1 MAWRGPLPKIKRTEV
16 VELSA
21 KSASIDVLD
30 TNIIGCNACSR
41 LVDWRN
47 EVAITKRKSYIDHEY
62 WGKPVTGFGSEKPR
76 LVIVGLAPGAHGAN
90 RTGRVFTGDSSGD
103 WLFGSLHRIGIA
115 KIATSVSADD
125 GQKLK
130 HTRITTAVRCAPPG
144 NAPEI
149 VERDRCAPWF
159 KRELELVM
167 PTTRA
172 FVGLGAFA
180 WGVLVKTLTELGHPV
195 GRVKFAHGAEFG
207 YLHEGVEYLLTASY
221 HPSQQNTFTGKLTRE
236 MLDLV
241 LERAGKFS
249 HDISPSD
256 YQEIYHYSLSNR
268 QLLQN

>member
-1 MAWRGPLPKIKRTEV
+1 MAWRGPLPKVKRTDV
-16 VELSA
+16 VALSEQ
-21 KSASIDVLD
+21 SASIEYLNK
-30 TNIIGCNACSR
+30 NIIGCNACPR

-47 EVAITKRKSYIDHEY
+47 EVAMTKRKSYIDQVY
-62 WGKPVTGFGSEKPR
+62 WGKPVTSFGSETPR

-115 KIATSVSADD
+115 KIASSDSAND

-130 HTRITTAVRCAPPG
+130 HTRITTALRCAPPG
-144 NAPEI
+144 NAPE
-149 VERDRCAPWF
+149 VAERDRCAPWF

-180 WGVLVKTLTELGHPV
+180 WGVLFKTLEELGHPI
-195 GRVKFAHGAEFG
+195 GRVKFAHGAEIV
-207 YLHEGVEYLLTASY
+207 YPHKGVEYLLIASY

-236 MLDLV
+236 MLDVV
-241 LERAGKFS
+241 LERAGRFACA
-249 HDISPSD
+249 IS
-256 YQEIYHYSLSNR
+256 
-268 QLLQN
+268 

>member
-1 MAWRGPLPKIKRTEV
+1 MAWRGPLPKVKRTDV
-16 VELSA
+16 VALSA
-21 KSASIDVLD
+21 KSVSIKVLD
-30 TNIIGCNACSR
+30 ANMIGCNACPR

-47 EVAITKRKSYIDHEY
+47 EVAITKRKSYIDQDY

-76 LVIVGLAPGAHGAN
+76 LVILGLAPGAHGAN

-103 WLFGSLHRIGIA
+103 WLFASLHRIGIA
-115 KIATSVSADD
+115 KIATSVSAKD

-130 HTRITTAVRCAPPG
+130 HTRITTALRCAPPG

-149 VERDRCAPWF
+149 AERDRCAPWF

-180 WGVLVKTLTELGHPV
+180 WGVLFKTLEELGHPV
-195 GRVKFAHGAEFG
+195 GRVKFAHGAEFVYRHKG
-207 YLHEGVEYLLTASY
+207 AEYLLIASY

-236 MLDLV
+236 MLDSV
-241 LERAGKFS
+241 LEKAGRFA
-249 HDISPSD
+249 HAIT
-256 YQEIYHYSLSNR
+256 LN
-268 QLLQN
+268 

>member
-1 MAWRGPLPKIKRTEV
+1 MVWRGPLPKVKRTDV
-16 VELSA
+16 VALSA
-21 KSASIDVLD
+21 KSVAIKALD
-30 TNIIGCNACSR
+30 ENIIGCNACPR

-47 EVAITKRKSYIDHEY
+47 EVAITKRKSYIDEDY

-76 LVIVGLAPGAHGAN
+76 LMIVGLAPGAHGAN

-115 KIATSVSADD
+115 KISTSFSAND

-144 NAPEI
+144 NAPE
-149 VERDRCAPWF
+149 VDERDRCAPWF

-180 WGVLVKTLTELGHPV
+180 WGVLFKALEELGHPV
-195 GRVKFAHGAEFG
+195 GRVKFTHGAELA
-207 YLHEGVEYLLTASY
+207 YRHEGVEYMLIASY

-241 LERAGKFS
+241 LERAASFAHANK
-249 HDISPSD
+249 
-256 YQEIYHYSLSNR
+256 
-268 QLLQN
+268 